1 LTYKFVRPQHCLPF
15 VVGLAAIVLLT
26 ACSSSSSSTSKAT
39 STSTTPSAAD
49 LSAEVAS
56 YDLAV
61 GPPARFLVGVLTNDK
76 QGVSYGTIQVRFC
89 FRGVTQP
96 DVNCRYGKTQTA
108 AFLTIPGSP
117 PPPAGATA
125 PQAISSAQS
134 KGVYATEASFDRA
147 GVWQA
152 EVEADV
158 GGARRRGA
166 GEFQVLEHH
175 AIPAP
180 GDAAL
185 ATPNLTSSTPDTP
198 PAAVDSRASAGG
210 LIPDP
215 DLHRSTIAAA
225 LAAHRPILAVFSTPV
240 YCISRFCGPITDMVD
255 DLAKTYGDRATFIHV
270 EVWRDYQRQ
279 QVNKG
284 AADWLYRNNDLTEP
298 WVFLI
303 GADGKIV
310 DRWDN
315 VATRAEIEPLLSRL
329 PVIGP

>member
-1 LTYKFVRPQHCLPF
+1 LTYKLVRPLAS
-15 VVGLAAIVLLT
+15 LAAILLLA
-26 ACSSSSSSTSKAT
+26 ACSSSATKATSSTSAPAAAT
-39 STSTTPSAAD
+39 

-76 QGVSYGTIQVRFC
+76 QGVSFGTVQLRFC
-89 FRGVTQP
+89 FRGATQP
-96 DVNCRYGKTQTA
+96 DVNCKYGKTSTA
-108 AFLTIPGSP
+108 SFLTIPGSP
-117 PPPAGATA
+117 PPPAGAIT
-125 PQAISSAQS
+125 PQAVSSAQS
-134 KGVYATEASFDRA
+134 KGVYATDASFDRA
-147 GVWQA
+147 GVWQV

-158 GGARRRGA
+158 GGARRQGT

-185 ATPNLTSSTPDTP
+185 ATPNLTLSTPDTP

-215 DLHRSTIAAA
+215 ELHRSTIAAA
-225 LAAHRPILAVFSTPV
+225 LAAHRPIVVVFSTPV

-270 EVWRDYQRQ
+270 EVWRDYQQQ
-279 QVNKG
+279 QVNRG

-303 GADGKIV
+303 GADGKIAA
-310 DRWDN
+310 RWDN
-315 VATRAEIEPLLSRL
+315 VATRAEIEPLVSRL

>member
-1 LTYKFVRPQHCLPF
+1 LTYKFVRPLASLA
-15 VVGLAAIVLLT
+15 VVLIA
-26 ACSSSSSSTSKAT
+26 ACSSSSSPKASPPAET
-39 STSTTPSAAD
+39 

-76 QGVSYGTIQVRFC
+76 QGVSYGNVQLRFC
-89 FRGVTQP
+89 FRGATQP
-96 DVNCRYGKTQTA
+96 DVNCRYGRASTA

-125 PQAISSAQS
+125 PQAVTSAQS
-134 KGVYATEASFDRA
+134 KGVYATEAGFDKA
-147 GVWQA
+147 GVWQV
-152 EVEADV
+152 EVEATV
-158 GGARRRGA
+158 GGVRRSGT
-166 GEFQVLEHH
+166 GNFQVLDHH

-185 ATPNLTSSTPDTP
+185 ATENLTTSTPDTP

-215 DLHRSTIAAA
+215 VLHRTTIAGA

-255 DLAKTYGDRATFIHV
+255 DLAKTYGDRATFVHV

-315 VATRAEIEPLLSRL
+315 VATRAEIEPLLGRL